1 MTKKPNRRVQTA
13 KPNRHSAEAR
23 VRRVQDL
30 RRSNAAQPHKIRR
43 EDDSFRKY
51 GMRAILKSEG

>member
-1 MTKKPNRRVQTA
+1 MTKRIKRAQAP
-13 KPNRHSAEAR
+13 KPNRHSADAR

-43 EDDSFRKY
+43 EDDAFRKY
-51 GMRAILKSEG
+51 GVRSIKD